1 MALHS
6 CFQPAS
12 LNSPH
17 HSPTFTYWLIYILID
32 LYIDWF
38 TYWLIYILIMLHI
51 FVMFLFRCG
60 LFQGTSLPPQEVPQM
75 AVEHWQIA
83 VWALFP
89 FHLSDFFFFFFF
101 FLWLQFLSK
110 HLHSVCGIC
119 DGACRAG
126 TGCTFFIRKPCWTE
140 LIIVWSR
147 RVMPSLFHSYSCGV
161 GSRITILY

>member
-17 HSPTFTYWLIYILID
+17 PSPT
-32 LYIDWF
+32 F

-60 LFQGTSLPPQEVPQM
+60 LFQGASLPPQEVPQM

-83 VWALFP
+83 VWPLFP
-89 FHLSDFFFFFFF
+89 FHFSDIFFFF

-119 DGACRAG
+119 DGACRPG